1 MKEYLLVPELME
13 MLRCSRATLYREIR
27 AGRIPKPFR
36 LSRGKSAWH
45 KDDVKRIIEQ
55 RRVAANAG
63 Q

>member
-1 MKEYLLVPELME
+1 MKEYLLVPEMME
-13 MLRCSRATLYREIR
+13 LLRCSRPTLYREIR

-45 KDDVKRIIEQ
+45 KDDVKNLIEQ
-55 RRVAANAG
+55 RRVAANG